1 MSTGDNSPERKR
13 GSPIRWRI
21 RRLWPW
27 AIVAL
32 GFALTAAWVSGLVY
46 GVVKLIEMA
55 I

>member
-1 MSTGDNSPERKR
+1 MSTGDNSPERTR
-13 GSPIRWRI
+13 DPPIWQRI

-32 GFALTAAWVSGLVY
+32 GVALTAAWISVLIY
-46 GVVKLIEMA
+46 GVVKFIEIA

>member
-1 MSTGDNSPERKR
+1 MSTGDSSPERKR
-13 GSPIRWRI
+13 DPLIWQRI

-32 GFALTAAWVSGLVY
+32 GVALTTVWMSGLIY
-46 GVVKLIEMA
+46 GVVKLIEIA